1 MFSIIK
7 SWCKIIGL
15 ITKEN
20 ILTMNYSV
28 LQKTN
33 AFLLLNFFKIR
44 EQIAYGNYFKR
55 VAERKK

>member
-44 EQIAYGNYFKR
+44 EQITYGNYFKR